1 MSPLCEVTGAHFPK
15 IGFNLSIDPTSYFS
29 SSFRL
34 QVKTAQGTINLQLQ
48 ALFQIPQGRRWN
60 FVKLGKEGWSR
71 WWVAGTAR
79 AAANSLWPHKFYCLP
94 SSPLFSSSASLSA
107 GGCIPQAPL
116 CYLYFPAQFSV
127 FFSLLKYIFKQNPSV
142 GQIETPSTLVYNKV
156 GLASSLKSLHSP
168 FPNEPTFFRSFEMCF
183 PQLRSFSLRTFS
195 SHCLWCVFLSW
206 EAVAAKRSLITRT
219 LWPAGTKIGRFTS
232 LYLFCQHNS

>member
-1 MSPLCEVTGAHFPK
+1 MVVCDPINFTASPLLLLL
-15 IGFNLSIDPTSYFS
+15 IL
-29 SSFRL
+29 FRL
-34 QVKTAQGTINLQLQ
+34 
-48 ALFQIPQGRRWN
+48 
-60 FVKLGKEGWSR
+60 
-71 WWVAGTAR
+71 
-79 AAANSLWPHKFYCLP
+79 
-94 SSPLFSSSASLSA
+94 SLSA

-127 FFSLLKYIFKQNPSV
+127 FFCVLEYIFQQNPSV

-195 SHCLWCVFLSW
+195 SHCLCFPQLRSSGRQEISYNKNFMASGHKDWTFHITLFVLSTQLIKT
-206 EAVAAKRSLITRT
+206 EEMSLPNFVHLFSHVQLLCRLDGAIVE
-219 LWPAGTKIGRFTS
+219 IGRSHNQALLPQCCAIAS
-232 LYLFCQHNS
+232 LSRFCPQPP